1 MVLRQLAGLG
11 CGRWIRGSGM
21 IGSFALMN
29 CGRCISLR
37 PVETQVIGGQGAPV
51 LLLVIVMLVHYPRPV
66 PSPEGPPS
74 YSAAP
79 AGHPDQVER
88 PRGMR
93 LACNISR
100 NCGLSDGYQ
109 KATDFGHYVKRD

>member
-1 MVLRQLAGLG
+1 MVLRQLAGLPSA
-11 CGRWIRGSGM
+11 RSIRASGM
-21 IGSFALMN
+21 IGSFALLN

-51 LLLVIVMLVHYPRPV
+51 LLLVKVMLVHYPRPV

-88 PRGMR
+88 PRGIR
-93 LACNISR
+93 LASNISR
-100 NCGLSDGYQ
+100 NSVLSDGYQ
-109 KATDFGHYVKRD
+109 KPTHFAHS